1 MNGDG
6 RAGNNARKIDPARLR
21 AWLLERLA
29 AADGLPCPGNHT
41 LAREAMDPMGP
52 LRHVMSDSSGAA
64 AVARTL
70 YQLADD
76 GMIVVEHRNAQA
88 RRVAVMRQSA
98 AGGWAI
104 DKRTDW
110 SSVPSGGWKPRAA
123 APPPPRP
130 DHDPAVARNASL
142 DAIARA
148 GLRGQIILPVDRLD
162 QPSRRATD
170 FCMPR
175 GIGVTAAIADMR
187 RRGVSDAAICH
198 RLGLSPRSLVP
209 ERRGSEA
216 W

>member
-1 MNGDG
+1 
-6 RAGNNARKIDPARLR
+6 
-21 AWLLERLA
+21 
-29 AADGLPCPGNHT
+29 
-41 LAREAMDPMGP
+41 
-52 LRHVMSDSSGAA
+52 
-64 AVARTL
+64 
-70 YQLADD
+70 
-76 GMIVVEHRNAQA
+76 MINAQPDWPEE
-88 RRVAVMRQSA
+88 RSAVIA
-98 AGGWAI
+98 AIAL
-104 DKRTDW
+104 
-110 SSVPSGGWKPRAA
+110 
-123 APPPPRP
+123 
-130 DHDPAVARNASL
+130 DHQEFLGSTL